1 MSSFTAFFDTNVL
14 VAAPVRDLLMQLATT
29 GVFRAKWS
37 QRVMDELRTVLVDRQ
52 GKPPD
57 RVDRMMRL
65 MVEHALDPLVVGFEP
80 TIEGLTLPDPDDRH
94 VLAAAI
100 HAKAGVIVT
109 CNLKHF
115 PGEVMDPL
123 GIEAQHPDEFVA
135 NLLDLHP
142 ATVVAS
148 VRVILKRLKAPAKTP
163 AELLDI
169 YHRNRLVHTV
179 VELREFFEADDAGKH
194 AG

>member
-1 MSSFTAFFDTNVL
+1 VSSFTAFFDTNVL
-14 VAAPVRDLLMQLATT
+14 VPASIRDLLMQLATT

-37 QRVMDELRTVLVDRQ
+37 QRVIDELRTVLVERQ
-52 GKPPD
+52 GKPAD
-57 RVDRMMRL
+57 KVDRMLGL
-65 MVEHALDPLVVGFEP
+65 MVEHAFDPLVEGYEP
-80 TIEGLTLPDPDDRH
+80 TIDGLELPDPNDRH

-100 HAKAGVIVT
+100 HANAGVIVT

-115 PGEVMDPL
+115 PDTVMDPL

-148 VRVILKRLKAPAKTP
+148 VRAILRRLKNPPLAPAD
-163 AELLDI
+163 LLDV
-169 YHRNRLVHTV
+169 YHRNQLVHTV
-179 VELREFFEADDAGKH
+179 VELRGFFDDAQE
-194 AG
+194 

>member
-14 VAAPVRDLLMQLATT
+14 VPASVRDLLMQLATT

-37 QRVMDELRTVLVDRQ
+37 HAVMDELRQVLVDRQ
-52 GKPPD
+52 GKPAD
-57 RVDRMMRL
+57 KVGRMLSL
-65 MVEHALDPLVVGFEP
+65 MVEHACDPLVEGFEP
-80 TIEGLTLPDPDDRH
+80 TIDGLKLPDLNDRH

-100 HAKAGVIVT
+100 HANASVIVT

-115 PGEVMDPL
+115 PAEAIKPF

-142 ATVVAS
+142 APVVAS
-148 VRVILKRLKAPAKTP
+148 VHTILKRLKTPPMTP
-163 AELLDI
+163 ADLLDV
-169 YHRNRLVHTV
+169 YHRNGLVHTV
-179 VELREFFEADDAGKH
+179 VELREFFADGRDEGEN
-194 AG
+194 